1 MVGCRVQEDP
11 RNPDCGD
18 DSYLTESARFRDAS
32 SYNGFLPV
40 SRWKHHTSYADSRDD
55 TIGCYFDASKCADRE
70 LARKYPTKHMH
81 EAAKS
86 KPVMSNGGLTRLNR
100 LKSGRDVTGGRGNR
114 ADRKKPGR
122 SRRT

>member
-1 MVGCRVQEDP
+1 MLEVPTKKTSNNAGSHRDP
-11 RNPDCGD
+11 KNVYFHIC
-18 DSYLTESARFRDAS
+18 
-32 SYNGFLPV
+32 
-40 SRWKHHTSYADSRDD
+40 WKHHTSYADSRDD

-122 SRRT
+122 SRRTWSES